1 MKNKNIFNDTDKKTL
16 EWIHGEGY
24 ENRDVN
30 VQLSI
35 GDSVHLLELML
46 LYLFDLML
54 GINLPGAC
62 TTGDE
67 QPLTWRWI
75 NLFFIKPGAMSR
87 EEVRERFI
95 MHCEGIGFEDDP
107 ELLSLFDTYIVPDKL
122 IDGYMK

>member
-16 EWIHGEGY
+16 EWIHGGGY

-54 GINLPGAC
+54 GINLPGASPI
-62 TTGDE
+62 TFQE
-67 QPLTWRWI
+67 IQL
-75 NLFFIKPGAMSR
+75 
-87 EEVRERFI
+87 
-95 MHCEGIGFEDDP
+95 
-107 ELLSLFDTYIVPDKL
+107 
-122 IDGYMK
+122 